1 LERSLLSIK
10 KESLLSHSDKV
21 PDFAGGW
28 TMTTT
33 LIVLTSIWAVIT
45 ILFVILLLYRQSLTK
60 DEKDWIPLTDDAK
73 EDSAIRAQ
81 ALAEVQTG
89 KLTFPIRILGWL
101 SVLMLLVILGV
112 WLYHALTTSPPVQ

>member
-1 LERSLLSIK
+1 
-10 KESLLSHSDKV
+10 
-21 PDFAGGW
+21 
-28 TMTTT
+28 MTTT

-89 KLTFPIRILGWL
+89 KLTFPIRVLGWL